1 MSESHVKSA
10 TDRHWPHKAN
20 SATSWSF
27 SLPAQ
32 AIQGA
37 CLAGWPAPAS
47 QAALSSPLA
56 TPGNRTNAGRELAR
70 ARHWNF
76 KTAGL
81 NPQIKAWPPRASLLS
96 SPLI

>member
-10 TDRHWPHKAN
+10 TDRQWPHKAN

-47 QAALSSPLA
+47 QAALSCSLPFPV
-56 TPGNRTNAGRELAR
+56 T
-70 ARHWNF
+70 ARHAR
-76 KTAGL
+76 KETT
-81 NPQIKAWPPRASLLS
+81 PRACSLLCIAAVFALN
-96 SPLI
+96 LIA